1 MIQKELYELLLRS
14 FDEELNLSDTE
25 KLELGLSGSAE
36 LREEKRK
43 LLEMRRIVSSK
54 QYSFSSGFQEK
65 LMNKVYE
72 EKEPLILRPEFN
84 RSLFTVFKR
93 VALTGVAAIIILFL
107 SIYLTDD
114 SFTFNSLTG
123 GEPYSDDNLVSY
135 LLYEDLNQ

>member
-1 MIQKELYELLLRS
+1 MIQKELYDLLLRS
-14 FDEELNLSDTE
+14 FDEELNSSDTE
-25 KLELGLSGSAE
+25 KLGLCLSGSAE

-43 LLEMRRIVSSK
+43 LVEMRRIVSSK

-65 LMNKVYE
+65 VMTKVYE

-123 GEPYSDDNLVSY
+123 GDPYSDDNLVSY

>member
-1 MIQKELYELLLRS
+1 M
-14 FDEELNLSDTE
+14 T
-25 KLELGLSGSAE
+25 
-36 LREEKRK
+36 
-43 LLEMRRIVSSK
+43 
-54 QYSFSSGFQEK
+54 
-65 LMNKVYE
+65 KVYE

-107 SIYLTDD
+107 SIYLTDG

-123 GEPYSDDNLVSY
+123 GDPYSDDNLVSY

>member
-1 MIQKELYELLLRS
+1 MMINDEINNLLLRS
-14 FDEELNLSDTE
+14 FDEDLKPGEKE
-25 KLELGLSGSAE
+25 KLEIALADSGE

-43 LLEMRRIVSSK
+43 IEEMRKIISSH
-54 QYSFSSGFQEK
+54 QYSFSPGFQEK
-65 LMNKVYE
+65 VMTKVYE

-114 SFTFNSLTG
+114 SFKFNSLTG
-123 GEPYSDDNLVSY
+123 GDPYSDDNLVSY
-135 LLYEDLNQ
+135 LLYEDLN

>member
-1 MIQKELYELLLRS
+1 MIQKELYDLLLRS
-14 FDEELNLSDTE
+14 FDEELNSSETK
-25 KLELGLSGSAE
+25 KLELNLSGSAE
-36 LREEKRK
+36 LREEKRR
-43 LLEMRRIVSSK
+43 LLEMRKIVSSN

-65 LMNKVYE
+65 VMTKVYE

-123 GEPYSDDNLVSY
+123 GDPYSDDNLVSY

>member
-14 FDEELNLSDTE
+14 FDEELNSSDTE
-25 KLELGLSGSAE
+25 KLELSLSGSAE

-65 LMNKVYE
+65 VMTKVYE

-93 VALTGVAAIIILFL
+93 VALTGVAAIVILFL
-107 SIYLTDD
+107 SIYLSDD

>member
-1 MIQKELYELLLRS
+1 MIQKELYDLLLRS
-14 FDEELNLSDTE
+14 FDEELNSSDTE
-25 KLELGLSGSAE
+25 KLELNLSGSVE

-43 LLEMRRIVSSK
+43 LLEMRKIVSSN

-65 LMNKVYE
+65 VMTKVYE

-107 SIYLTDD
+107 SIYLSDD

-135 LLYEDLNQ
+135 LLYEEINQ